1 MTVEKISDS
10 IREYIDKNDFLKK
23 LMGIS
28 EYIIY
33 IYTVLF
39 LINSFIKLS
48 GMVQSILHYS
58 FYVIIILAFAS
69 KKYMGLIVAFL
80 GCAAAKFVSFFRLL
94 FISSFQIFSWD
105 GFIGMIFFM
114 LLAWAAIWMFREQT
128 TLAKENDSQGGS
140 KE

>member
-39 LINSFIKLS
+39 LVNSFIKLS
-48 GMVQSILHYS
+48 GMVQSVLHYS

-69 KKYMGLIVAFL
+69 KKYMGLIVAN
-80 GCAAAKFVSFFRLL
+80 SILL
-94 FISSFQIFSWD
+94 
-105 GFIGMIFFM
+105 
-114 LLAWAAIWMFREQT
+114 
-128 TLAKENDSQGGS
+128 K
-140 KE
+140 